1 MKRKRRKCRCFEIT
15 GKKFA
20 GCKGYIDNGNYFF
33 CSFCHREISRSVDY
47 AEPQAGITQIRR
59 K

>member
-1 MKRKRRKCRCFEIT
+1 MKRKKRKCRCFEIT
-15 GKKFA
+15 GKKFS

-33 CSFCHREISRSVDY
+33 CSVCHRALTRLTECEPEVKL
-47 AEPQAGITQIRR
+47 AELRR